1 MAYPQVY
8 SSKTGQWTGLFE
20 EAVSIENVGG
30 IDLTNPQDND
40 ILTYNSACANFI
52 NEPITAII
60 NTQNMTPVTINAS
73 GLSTFNSA
81 SVINNANIN
90 GNLVVGSSLT
100 VNGVLITGS
109 SPSATVT
116 TEQIQDSAAPL
127 FDHAFH
133 TNITATYDDANNR
146 ILLSASASSASV
158 TVTTEEIQD
167 AAAPLLNH
175 AFHNNITATYDDANN
190 RILLSAS
197 ASSGSVTVT
206 TEEIQDAAAPLLNHA
221 FHNNITATYD
231 DANNRIIL
239 SGSASSGSASM
250 STEDIQ
256 DIVGPMLAHANHTNV
271 TASYN
276 DGTGQVLLSVAS
288 PSGGSNQTNFY
299 DVVRDYGVIAGEAN
313 SATKIQNALNAA
325 RDAGGGTV
333 YIPVGTYNIGSTL
346 QIFSGTTLYLTPKT
360 VIFREFAS
368 SPLLANGANGATY
381 SGYSGQ
387 SNIRIIG
394 GIWESRGSAY
404 PIQPA
409 MGMSIG
415 HATDVVIQDLTISNI
430 GGYHAI
436 EINSSKNV
444 KVENCRFTGFKDTG
458 GRGYSEAIQVD
469 YAGSSTLFGWFGA
482 YDNTHCQDVVIS
494 NCYFGASGTAGTTS
508 WPTGIG
514 SHSYLSGSYHKDVK
528 FINNTFEGMTEYAI
542 RSFCVYDN
550 LLIDGNTIRSSY
562 GGIAVGLDGNK
573 NHSSDQAVVSNT
585 AMLNYAPQ
593 VSYNTIVSNNIINNT
608 GTSGA
613 SGIWVINAENISIV
627 NNVIKGI
634 TRQSDYIAD
643 GILGV
648 KLING
653 NISNNVLQNIAN
665 DGIDLRK
672 NSRNIMISNNTTMNV
687 SLTTN
692 NEYRH
697 IYLNDDS
704 DDCSIISNRGYRTA
718 ANIAAHGMEF
728 TGTCNNLRIFGNQY
742 GTSATSPIL
751 NNSVGSNTTVT
762 NA

>member
-1 MAYPQVY
+1 MSYPQVY

-60 NTQNMTPVTINAS
+60 NTQNITPTTINAS

-190 RILLSAS
+190 RI
-197 ASSGSVTVT
+197 
-206 TEEIQDAAAPLLNHA
+206 
-221 FHNNITATYD
+221 
-231 DANNRIIL
+231 IL

-250 STEDIQ
+250 STEDVQ
-256 DIVGPMLAHANHTNV
+256 DIVGPMFSHANHTNV

-276 DGTGQVLLSVAS
+276 DGTGQVLLSVAN

-325 RDAGGGTV
+325 RDAGGGIV
-333 YIPVGTYNIGSTL
+333 YIPVGTYNVQSTL

-360 VIFREFAS
+360 VIFREFAT
-368 SPLLANGANGATY
+368 SPLLANGANNASY

-409 MGMSIG
+409 MGISIG
-415 HATDVVIQDLTISNI
+415 HATDVIIQDLTISNI

-458 GRGYSEAIQVD
+458 GRGYSEAIQID
-469 YAGSSTLFGWFGA
+469 YAAAGLFGWFGA

-573 NHSSDQAVVSNT
+573 NHSSDQSVVSNT
-585 AMLNYAPQ
+585 TMLNYAPQ

-608 GTSGA
+608 GTSGS

-672 NSRNIMISNNTTMNV
+672 NSRNVMISNNTTMNV

-697 IYLNDDS
+697 IYLNDDA

-742 GTSATSPIL
+742 GTSATTPIA

>member
-60 NTQNMTPVTINAS
+60 NTQNITPVTINAS

-404 PIQPA
+404 PIEPA

-608 GTSGA
+608 GTSGS
-613 SGIWVINAENISIV
+613 SGIWAINAENISIV

>member
-1 MAYPQVY
+1 MA
-8 SSKTGQWTGLFE
+8 
-20 EAVSIENVGG
+20 I
-30 IDLTNPQDND
+30 
-40 ILTYNSACANFI
+40 
-52 NEPITAII
+52 
-60 NTQNMTPVTINAS
+60 
-73 GLSTFNSA
+73 
-81 SVINNANIN
+81 
-90 GNLVVGSSLT
+90 
-100 VNGVLITGS
+100 
-109 SPSATVT
+109 
-116 TEQIQDSAAPL
+116 
-127 FDHAFH
+127 
-133 TNITATYDDANNR
+133 
-146 ILLSASASSASV
+146 
-158 TVTTEEIQD
+158 
-167 AAAPLLNH
+167 
-175 AFHNNITATYDDANN
+175 
-190 RILLSAS
+190 
-197 ASSGSVTVT
+197 
-206 TEEIQDAAAPLLNHA
+206 
-221 FHNNITATYD
+221 
-231 DANNRIIL
+231 
-239 SGSASSGSASM
+239 
-250 STEDIQ
+250 
-256 DIVGPMLAHANHTNV
+256 
-271 TASYN
+271 
-276 DGTGQVLLSVAS
+276 
-288 PSGGSNQTNFY
+288 
-299 DVVRDYGVIAGEAN
+299 
-313 SATKIQNALNAA
+313 
-325 RDAGGGTV
+325 
-333 YIPVGTYNIGSTL
+333 
-346 QIFSGTTLYLTPKT
+346 
-360 VIFREFAS
+360 
-368 SPLLANGANGATY
+368 
-381 SGYSGQ
+381 
-387 SNIRIIG
+387 
-394 GIWESRGSAY
+394 
-404 PIQPA
+404 
-409 MGMSIG
+409 SIG
-415 HATDVVIQDLTISNI
+415 HATDVVIQDLTISNV

-458 GRGYSEAIQVD
+458 GRGYSEAIQID
-469 YAGSSTLFGWFGA
+469 YAGVGLFGWFGA
-482 YDNTHCQDVVIS
+482 YDGTHCQDITIS

-608 GTSGA
+608 GTSGS
-613 SGIWVINAENISIV
+613 SGIWAINAENISIV

>member
-1 MAYPQVY
+1 MSYPQVY

-30 IDLTNPQDND
+30 INLTNPQDND

-60 NTQNMTPVTINAS
+60 NTQNITPTTINAS

-100 VNGVLITGS
+100 VGGVLITGS

-197 ASSGSVTVT
+197 ASSGSVSVT

-250 STEDIQ
+250 STEDVQ
-256 DIVGPMLAHANHTNV
+256 DIVGPMFSHANHTNV

-276 DGTGQVLLSVAS
+276 DGTGQVLLSVAN

-333 YIPVGTYNIGSTL
+333 YIPVGTYNVQSTL

-360 VIFREFAS
+360 VIFRQFAS
-368 SPLLANGANGATY
+368 FPLLANGANGASY

-409 MGMSIG
+409 MGISIG
-415 HATDVVIQDLTISNI
+415 HATDVIIQDLTISNI

-444 KVENCRFTGFKDTG
+444 RIENCRFTGFKDTG
-458 GRGYSEAIQVD
+458 GRDFSEAIQID
-469 YAGSSTLFGWFGA
+469 YAGNEDLFGWFGA
-482 YDNTHCQDVVIS
+482 YDNTHCSDIS
-494 NCYFGASGTAGTTS
+494 IRDCYFSSSGTAGTTA
-508 WPTGIG
+508 WPTGVG
-514 SHSYLSGSYHKDVK
+514 THSYLSGSYHKNIKLV
-528 FINNTFEGMTEYAI
+528 NNTFEGLTEYAI
-542 RSFCVYDN
+542 RTYNNYDG
-550 LLIDGNTIRSSY
+550 LLIQGNIIKNCFAGISVGADNDANFAAFDG
-562 GGIAVGLDGNK
+562 AVMLGYSD
-573 NHSSDQAVVSNT
+573 NHT
-585 AMLNYAPQ
+585 
-593 VSYNTIVSNNIINNT
+593 SYNVTISDNSIDNSGTIGSN
-608 GTSGA
+608 
-613 SGIWVINAENISIV
+613 GIWVINTENV
-627 NNVIKGI
+627 NITNNRIKGLS
-634 TRQSDYIAD
+634 RSGSSLAD
-643 GILGV
+643 GILCV

-653 NISNNVLQNIAN
+653 IISDNNLEDIGD
-665 DGIDLRK
+665 DGIDVRTQ
-672 NSRNIMISNNTTMNV
+672 SRNVLITNN
-687 SLTTN
+687 LTTN
-692 NEYRH
+692 VSQTANNSYRH
-697 IYLNDDS
+697 IYINDDA
-704 DDCSIISNRGYRTA
+704 DNCSIINNRGYRTS
-718 ANIAAHGMEF
+718 ANIAEFGLEF
-728 TGTCNNLRIFGNQY
+728 TGTCNNLRFFGNYY
-742 GTSATSPIL
+742 GTSATAVLS
-751 NNSVGSNTTVT
+751 NASTNSSTSTA

>member
-1 MAYPQVY
+1 MTYPQVY
-8 SSKTGQWTGLFE
+8 SSQTGQWTSLFE
-20 EAVSIENVGG
+20 EAVTIENVGG
-30 IDLTNPQDND
+30 IDLTNPQNND

-60 NTQNMTPVTINAS
+60 NTQNITPITINAS

-116 TEQIQDSAAPL
+116 TEQIQDSTAPL

-190 RILLSAS
+190 RI
-197 ASSGSVTVT
+197 
-206 TEEIQDAAAPLLNHA
+206 
-221 FHNNITATYD
+221 
-231 DANNRIIL
+231 IL
-239 SGSASSGSASM
+239 SGSASSGSVSM
-250 STEDIQ
+250 STEDVQ
-256 DIVGPMLAHANHTNV
+256 DIVGPMFAHANHTNV

-299 DVVRDYGVIAGEAN
+299 DVVRDYGAVAGEAN

-325 RDAGGGTV
+325 RDAGSGIV
-333 YIPVGTYNIGSTL
+333 YIPAGTYNIQSTL

-360 VIFREFAS
+360 VIFREFAT
-368 SPLLANGANGATY
+368 SPLLANGAFNASY

-394 GIWESRGSAY
+394 GIWESRGQAY

-409 MGMSIG
+409 MAISIG
-415 HATDVVIQDLTISNI
+415 HATDVVIQDLTISNV

-458 GRGYSEAIQVD
+458 NRGYSEAIQID
-469 YAGSSTLFGWFGA
+469 YAGEGLFGWFGA
-482 YDNTHCQDVVIS
+482 YDGTHCQDIIIDK
-494 NCYFGASGTAGTTS
+494 CYFGSSGTAGTTS
-508 WPTGIG
+508 WPSGIG
-514 SHSYLSGSYHKDVK
+514 SHSYSSGSYHKDVK

-550 LLIDGNTIRSSY
+550 LLIDGNVIRGSY
-562 GGIAVGLDGNK
+562 GGIAIGLDGNK
-573 NHSSDQAVVSNT
+573 DHSSTMSNT
-585 AMLNYAPQ
+585 TILGYAPQ
-593 VSYNTIVSNNIINNT
+593 VSYNTIISNNIIDNS
-608 GTSGA
+608 GVSGA
-613 SGIWVINAENISIV
+613 SGIWVINAENVNIV

-648 KLING
+648 KIVNG

-672 NSRNIMISNNTTMNV
+672 NSRNVMISNNTTMNV

-692 NEYRH
+692 NTFRH
-697 IYLNDDS
+697 IYLNDDA

-728 TGTCNNLRIFGNQY
+728 TSTTNNLRIFGNQY
-742 GTSATSPIL
+742 TTSATTAIS
-751 NNSVGSNTTVT
+751 NNSVGSNVTVT
-762 NA
+762 NT

>member
-1 MAYPQVY
+1 MSYPQVY

-60 NTQNMTPVTINAS
+60 NTQNITPTTINAS

-190 RILLSAS
+190 RIILSGS
-197 ASSGSVTVT
+197 ASSGSASMS
-206 TEEIQDAAAPLLNHA
+206 TEDVQDAAAPLLNHA

-250 STEDIQ
+250 STEDVQ
-256 DIVGPMLAHANHTNV
+256 DIVGPMFSHANHTNV

-276 DGTGQVLLSVAS
+276 DGTGQVLLSVAN

-325 RDAGGGTV
+325 RDAGGGIV
-333 YIPVGTYNIGSTL
+333 YIPVGTYNVQSTL

-360 VIFREFAS
+360 VIFREFAT
-368 SPLLANGANGATY
+368 SPLLANGANGASY

-415 HATDVVIQDLTISNI
+415 HATDVIIQDLTISNI

-458 GRGYSEAIQVD
+458 GRGYSEAIQID
-469 YAGSSTLFGWFGA
+469 YAAAGLFGWFGA

-562 GGIAVGLDGNK
+562 GGIAVGLDGNQ
-573 NHSSDQAVVSNT
+573 NHSSDQSVVSNT
-585 AMLNYAPQ
+585 TMLNYAPQ

-608 GTSGA
+608 GTSGS

-672 NSRNIMISNNTTMNV
+672 NSRNVMISNNTTMNV

-697 IYLNDDS
+697 IYLNDDA

>member
-52 NEPITAII
+52 NEPISAII
-60 NTQNMTPVTINAS
+60 NTQNITPVTINAS

-276 DGTGQVLLSVAS
+276 DGTGHVLLSVAS